1 MIRFLVVPLMFLALG
16 QAMAGARQQAVV
28 TLPDDPAALKLREQW
43 GYADAVLSGDTA
55 YLSGMIAVLKEGEKT
70 PEAAY
75 ERMFTLFDQRLRKIG
90 CTWDDVVEIT
100 SFHTDLPAQ
109 MPFFLA
115 VKSKYVQRPF
125 PAWTAVGVTRLI
137 ADTGVTEMKL
147 VARFCS
153 GPAPAPAQ

>member
-1 MIRFLVVPLMFLALG
+1 MTRFLVIALMSLALG
-16 QAMAGARQQAVV
+16 QAVAGSRQEAVV
-28 TLPDDPAALKLREQW
+28 TLPDDPAALKARQQW

-55 YLSGMIAVLKEGEKT
+55 YFSGMIAMVEEGEST

-75 ERMFTLFDQRLRKIG
+75 ERMFQLFDQRLRKVG

-100 SFHTDLPAQ
+100 SFHTDLATQ

-115 VKSKYVQRPF
+115 VKDKYVRRPF

-137 ADTGVTEMKL
+137 VANGVTEMKL
-147 VARFCS
+147 VARFCG
-153 GPAPAPAQ
+153 GPASKE

>member
-1 MIRFLVVPLMFLALG
+1 MIRFLLVPLMFLSLG
-16 QAMAGARQQAVV
+16 QAVAGARQQAIV
-28 TLPDDPAALKLREQW
+28 TLPDDQVAREARERW
-43 GYADAVLSGDTA
+43 GYADAVVSGDTA
-55 YLSGMIAVLKEGEKT
+55 YFSGMIAMLKEGENT

-75 ERMFTLFDQRLRKIG
+75 ERMFSLFGERLQKVG

-115 VKSKYVQRPF
+115 VKRKYVQKPF

-147 VARFCS
+147 VARSCS
-153 GPAPAPAQ
+153 GSPAKK

>member
-1 MIRFLVVPLMFLALG
+1 MIRFLVAVLMFLTLG
-16 QAMAGARQQAVV
+16 QAVAGSRQQAVV
-28 TLPDDPAALKLREQW
+28 TLPDDESAQKLREQW

-55 YLSGMIAVLKEGEKT
+55 YLSGMIAVVKEGENT
-70 PEAAY
+70 PAAAY
-75 ERMFTLFDQRLRKIG
+75 ERMFTLFGERLRKIG

-100 SFHTDLPAQ
+100 SFHTDLATQ

-115 VKSKYVQRPF
+115 VKRKYVQKPF

-147 VARFCS
+147 VARFC
-153 GPAPAPAQ
+153 GPASAQK

>member
-1 MIRFLVVPLMFLALG
+1 MSRFLVLPLMILALSE
-16 QAMAGARQQAVV
+16 AAAGSRQRAVV
-28 TLPDDPAALKLREQW
+28 TLPADPSAEKAREKW

-55 YLSGMIAVLKEGEKT
+55 YFSGLIAMLKEGEST

-75 ERMFTLFDQRLRKIG
+75 ERMFSLFDERLRKVG
-90 CTWDDVVEIT
+90 CTWDDVVDIT
-100 SFHTDLPAQ
+100 SYHTDLSVQ

-115 VKSKYVQRPF
+115 VKRKYVRQPF

-147 VARFCS
+147 VARYCS
-153 GPAPAPAQ
+153 GAAEK